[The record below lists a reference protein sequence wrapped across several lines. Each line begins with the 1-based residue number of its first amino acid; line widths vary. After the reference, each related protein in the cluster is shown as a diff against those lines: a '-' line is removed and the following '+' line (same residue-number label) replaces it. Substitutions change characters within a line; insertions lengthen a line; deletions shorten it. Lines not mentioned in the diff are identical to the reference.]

1 MPFAAPPQP
10 SPPHTL
16 DVRGKAC
23 PIPVARTAQ
32 TVGAMAP
39 GEVLEVLATDPDV
52 DLDVRA
58 WTLRSGNE
66 LLSLEQEGEEFR
78 IRVRRA

>member
-1 MPFAAPPQP
+1 MPTAAPHQP
-10 SPPHTL
+10 SPARTL
-16 DVRGKAC
+16 DVRGKVC

-32 TVGAMAP
+32 TVGAMAR
-39 GEVLEVLATDPDV
+39 GEILEVMATDPDV

-58 WTLRSGNE
+58 WALRSGNE
-66 LLSLEQEGEEFR
+66 VLSLEREGSVFH

>member
-1 MPFAAPPQP
+1 MSFAAPPQP
-10 SPPHTL
+10 SPARTL

-23 PIPVARTAQ
+23 PIPVARAAQ
-32 TVGAMAP
+32 TIGGMAQ
-39 GEVLEVLATDPDV
+39 GEILEVLATDPDV

-58 WTLRSGNE
+58 WTLRFGHE
-66 LLSLEQEGEEFR
+66 LLSLERAGEEFL

>member
-1 MPFAAPPQP
+1 MPLTAHSQP
-10 SPPHTL
+10 SPVRTL
-16 DVRGKAC
+16 DVRGKVC

-32 TVGAMAP
+32 TVGLMAP

-58 WTLRSGNE
+58 WALRSGNE
-66 LLSLEQEGEEFR
+66 LLSLERAGTEFH